1 MILTTLIILILIGCF
16 INGHRRGLLMMA
28 LYTGTY
34 LVSWLVAKWGARAI
48 GGGLSSLLP
57 DVSQSA
63 AYSTMM
69 LRAVNNNTFFYN
81 GIAFLSI
88 FTLVSALCHWG
99 IGKLRWIKRLPIIGT
114 FDRLAGGILS
124 LVIGYVIIYV
134 ALVILQLWPA
144 GWWQLQLA
152 NSGLAQFM
160 INQTPALAQLMINT
174 LIK

>member
-63 AYSTMM
+63 AYSTTI

-81 GIAFLSI
+81 GIAFLAI

-152 NSGLAQFM
+152 NSGLAHDQSNTGPGP
-160 INQTPALAQLMINT
+160 INDQYAY
-174 LIK
+174 

>member
-34 LVSWLVAKWGARAI
+34 LVSWMIAKWGARAL

-63 AYSTMM
+63 AYSTTV
-69 LRAVNNNTFFYN
+69 LKAVDNNAFFYN
-81 GIAFLSI
+81 GIAFLVI
-88 FTLVSALCHWG
+88 FTLVSTLCHWG

-114 FDRLAGGILS
+114 FDRLAGGILF
-124 LVIGYVIIYV
+124 LIIGYVVIYV
-134 ALVILQLWPA
+134 ALVVLQLWPD
-144 GWWQLQLA
+144 GWWQMQLA

-160 INQTPALAQLMINT
+160 INQTPALAQLVINT
-174 LIK
+174 LK

>member
-34 LVSWLVAKWGARAI
+34 LVSWMIAKWGARAL

-63 AYSTMM
+63 AYSTTV
-69 LRAVNNNTFFYN
+69 LKAVDNNAFFYN
-81 GIAFLSI
+81 GIAVL
-88 FTLVSALCHWG
+88 
-99 IGKLRWIKRLPIIGT
+99 
-114 FDRLAGGILS
+114 GILS
-124 LVIGYVIIYV
+124 LIIGYVVIYV

-144 GWWQLQLA
+144 GWWQMQLA

-160 INQTPALAQLMINT
+160 INQTPALAQLVINT
-174 LIK
+174 LK